1 MTDDL
6 ERRMREAF
14 DGAHLP
20 AELAE
25 RTLARI
31 EAERAVQ
38 TAQAEPASQAEHA
51 TRMEH
56 MARVERATPAVQAE
70 PASQAE
76 RAAQAEPAMRAGRA
90 ARAEHPA
97 RTERRPARPLTR
109 RAAIALAACLA
120 LAAVGVGG
128 YAWAQAPCAY
138 VAIDVNPSIELGI
151 NRLGNVASVRAYN
164 EDGER
169 LLQVLDLD
177 GLAYAD
183 AMAALEERLRGYL
196 DDGATVEMTVV
207 CDDERQAAELEQV
220 GVGCLG
226 ASGSGSVHCSH
237 ASSEEHHAAESAGMG
252 LGKYRLY
259 LELVDAGVNISP
271 KEASAMTMRELRAL
285 LEDAGSA
292 SAGGSGSDAGQA
304 SGRAGGHGN
313 GSRDEHGREGGHGGG
328 HGGD

>member
-1 MTDDL
+1 MTDNL

-20 AELAE
+20 AGLAE
-25 RTLARI
+25 RMLARI
-31 EAERAVQ
+31 EAERAAQ

-56 MARVERATPAVQAE
+56 MARVERATPAMQVE
-70 PASQAE
+70 
-76 RAAQAEPAMRAGRA
+76 RA

-138 VAIDVNPSIELGI
+138 VAVDVNPSIELGI

-169 LLQVLDLD
+169 LLQALDLD

-220 GVGCLG
+220 GVGCLS

-259 LELVDAGVNISP
+259 LELVDAGVDISP
-271 KEASAMTMRELRAL
+271 EEASAMTMRELRAL

-292 SAGGSGSDAGQA
+292 SAGGSGSDTGQA
-304 SGRAGGHGN
+304 AGRAGGHGN
-313 GSRDEHGREGGHGGG
+313 GSRDGHGREGGHGGG

>member
-20 AELAE
+20 AGLAV

-70 PASQAE
+70 PAPQAE
-76 RAAQAEPAMRAGRA
+76 RAAQAEPAIRAGRA
-90 ARAEHPA
+90 A

-169 LLQVLDLD
+169 LLQALDLD

-220 GVGCLG
+220 GVGCLS

-252 LGKYRLY
+252 LGKHRLY

-271 KEASAMTMRELRAL
+271 EEASAMTMRELRAL

-292 SAGGSGSDAGQA
+292 SAGGSGSDAGKA

>member
-20 AELAE
+20 AGLAE

-31 EAERAVQ
+31 EAERAAQ
-38 TAQAEPASQAEHA
+38 T
-51 TRMEH
+51 
-56 MARVERATPAVQAE
+56 E

-76 RAAQAEPAMRAGRA
+76 RATQAEPASQAGRAAQAEPAIRAGRA
-90 ARAEHPA
+90 A

-120 LAAVGVGG
+120 LATVGVGG

-169 LLQVLDLD
+169 LLQALDLD

-220 GVGCLG
+220 GVGCLS

-259 LELVDAGVNISP
+259 LELVDAGVDISP
-271 KEASAMTMRELRAL
+271 EEASAMTMRELRAL

-292 SAGGSGSDAGQA
+292 SAGGSGSDAGQT

>member
-1 MTDDL
+1 MTDNL

-20 AELAE
+20 AGLAE

-31 EAERAVQ
+31 EAERA
-38 TAQAEPASQAEHA
+38 AQAEPASQAEHA

-76 RAAQAEPAMRAGRA
+76 RAAQAEPAIRAGRA
-90 ARAEHPA
+90 A

-169 LLQVLDLD
+169 LLQALDLD
-177 GLAYAD
+177 GLAYTD

-220 GVGCLG
+220 GVGCLS

-252 LGKYRLY
+252 LGKHRLY

-271 KEASAMTMRELRAL
+271 EEASAMTMRELRAL

-292 SAGGSGSDAGQA
+292 SAGGSGSDAGKA

>member
-20 AELAE
+20 AGLAE

-31 EAERAVQ
+31 EAERA
-38 TAQAEPASQAEHA
+38 A
-51 TRMEH
+51 
-56 MARVERATPAVQAE
+56 QAE

-76 RAAQAEPAMRAGRA
+76 RAAQAEPAMRTGRA
-90 ARAEHPA
+90 AQA
-97 RTERRPARPLTR
+97 ERRPARPLTR

-151 NRLGNVASVRAYN
+151 NRLGNVASARAYN

-169 LLQVLDLD
+169 LLQALDLD

-183 AMAALEERLRGYL
+183 AMAALEGRLRGYL

-207 CDDERQAAELEQV
+207 CDDERRAAELEQV
-220 GVGCLG
+220 GVECLS

-259 LELVDAGVNISP
+259 LELVDAGVDILP
-271 KEASAMTMRELRAL
+271 EEASAMTMHELRAL
-285 LEDAGSA
+285 LEDAGGA
-292 SAGGSGSDAGQA
+292 SAGGSGSDTGQA
-304 SGRAGGHGN
+304 AGRAGGHGN
-313 GSRDEHGREGGHGGG
+313 GSRDGHGREGGHGGG

>member
-20 AELAE
+20 TGLAE

-31 EAERAVQ
+31 EAERAMQ
-38 TAQAEPASQAEHA
+38 TAQAEPASQAGRA

-56 MARVERATPAVQAE
+56 MARVERATPAMQVE
-70 PASQAE
+70 
-76 RAAQAEPAMRAGRA
+76 RA
-90 ARAEHPA
+90 ARAEHAA

-169 LLQVLDLD
+169 LLQALDLD

-220 GVGCLG
+220 GVGCLS

-259 LELVDAGVNISP
+259 LELVAAGVDISP
-271 KEASAMTMRELRAL
+271 EEASAMTMCELRAL
-285 LEDAGSA
+285 LEDARSA

>member
-14 DGAHLP
+14 GGAHLP
-20 AELAE
+20 AGLAE

-38 TAQAEPASQAEHA
+38 T
-51 TRMEH
+51 
-56 MARVERATPAVQAE
+56 VQAE

-76 RAAQAEPAMRAGRA
+76 RAAQAEPAIRAGRA
-90 ARAEHPA
+90 A

-120 LAAVGVGG
+120 LATVGVGG

-169 LLQVLDLD
+169 LLQALDLD

-220 GVGCLG
+220 GVGCLS

-259 LELVDAGVNISP
+259 LELVDAGVDISP
-271 KEASAMTMRELRAL
+271 EEASAMTMRELRAL

-292 SAGGSGSDAGQA
+292 SAGGSGSDAGQT

>member
-20 AELAE
+20 AGLAE

-38 TAQAEPASQAEHA
+38 TAQAEPASQAE
-51 TRMEH
+51 
-56 MARVERATPAVQAE
+56 
-70 PASQAE
+70 

-90 ARAEHPA
+90 PRAEHPA

-109 RAAIALAACLA
+109 RAAIALAACLT

-169 LLQVLDLD
+169 LLQALDLD

-271 KEASAMTMRELRAL
+271 EEASAMTMRELRAL

>member
-20 AELAE
+20 AGLAE

-56 MARVERATPAVQAE
+56 MARVERATPAMQVE
-70 PASQAE
+70 
-76 RAAQAEPAMRAGRA
+76 RA

-138 VAIDVNPSIELGI
+138 VAVDVNPSIELGI

-169 LLQVLDLD
+169 LLQALDLD

-271 KEASAMTMRELRAL
+271 EEASAMTMRELRAL

>member
-20 AELAE
+20 AGLAV

-76 RAAQAEPAMRAGRA
+76 RAAQAEPAI
-90 ARAEHPA
+90 RAEHPA

-120 LAAVGVGG
+120 FAAVGVGG

-169 LLQVLDLD
+169 LLQALDLD

-220 GVGCLG
+220 GVGCLS

-237 ASSEEHHAAESAGMG
+237 ASSEEHHSAESAGMG

-271 KEASAMTMRELRAL
+271 EEASAMTMRELRAL

-292 SAGGSGSDAGQA
+292 SAGGSGSDAGQT

>member
-20 AELAE
+20 AGLAE

-31 EAERAVQ
+31 EAERAMQ

-56 MARVERATPAVQAE
+56 MARVERATPAMQV
-70 PASQAE
+70 E
-76 RAAQAEPAMRAGRA
+76 RAAQAEPAIRAGRA
-90 ARAEHPA
+90 A

-169 LLQVLDLD
+169 LLQALDLD

-220 GVGCLG
+220 GVGCLS

-271 KEASAMTMRELRAL
+271 EEASAMTMRELRAL

-292 SAGGSGSDAGQA
+292 SAGGSGSDAGEA

-313 GSRDEHGREGGHGGG
+313 GSRDEHGREGGHGGS

>member
-20 AELAE
+20 AGLTE

-56 MARVERATPAVQAE
+56 MARVERATPAMQVE
-70 PASQAE
+70 
-76 RAAQAEPAMRAGRA
+76 RA

-120 LAAVGVGG
+120 LATVGVGG

-169 LLQVLDLD
+169 LLQALDLD

-271 KEASAMTMRELRAL
+271 EEASAMTMRELRAL

>member
-20 AELAE
+20 AGLTE

-56 MARVERATPAVQAE
+56 MARVERATPAMQVE
-70 PASQAE
+70 
-76 RAAQAEPAMRAGRA
+76 RA

-169 LLQVLDLD
+169 LLQALDLD

-259 LELVDAGVNISP
+259 LELVDAGVDISP
-271 KEASAMTMRELRAL
+271 EEASAMTMRELRAL

>member
-20 AELAE
+20 AGLAE

-31 EAERAVQ
+31 EAERA
-38 TAQAEPASQAEHA
+38 AQAEPASQAEHA

-56 MARVERATPAVQAE
+56 MARVERATPATQAE
-70 PASQAE
+70 PASQTE

-109 RAAIALAACLA
+109 LAAIALAACLA
-120 LAAVGVGG
+120 FAAVGVGG

-169 LLQVLDLD
+169 LLQALDLD

-220 GVGCLG
+220 GVGCLS

-271 KEASAMTMRELRAL
+271 EEASAMTMRELRAL

-292 SAGGSGSDAGQA
+292 SAGGSGSDAGQT

>member
-20 AELAE
+20 AGLAE

-56 MARVERATPAVQAE
+56 MARVERATPAMQV
-70 PASQAE
+70 E
-76 RAAQAEPAMRAGRA
+76 RAAQAEPAIRAGRA
-90 ARAEHPA
+90 A

-120 LAAVGVGG
+120 FAAVGVGG
-128 YAWAQAPCAY
+128 YAWAQAPYAY

-169 LLQVLDLD
+169 LLQALDLD

-220 GVGCLG
+220 GVGCLS

-237 ASSEEHHAAESAGMG
+237 ASSEEHRAAESAGMG

-259 LELVDAGVNISP
+259 LELVDAGVDISP
-271 KEASAMTMRELRAL
+271 EEASAMTMRELRAL

>member
-20 AELAE
+20 AGLAE

-31 EAERAVQ
+31 EAERA
-38 TAQAEPASQAEHA
+38 AQAEPASQAERA
-51 TRMEH
+51 VRMEH
-56 MARVERATPAVQAE
+56 MARAERATPAMQV
-70 PASQAE
+70 E

-109 RAAIALAACLA
+109 RAAIALAACLV

-169 LLQVLDLD
+169 LLQALDLD

-196 DDGATVEMTVV
+196 ADGATVEMTVV

-220 GVGCLG
+220 GVGCLS

-259 LELVDAGVNISP
+259 LELVDAGVDISP
-271 KEASAMTMRELRAL
+271 EEASAMTMRELRAL

-292 SAGGSGSDAGQA
+292 SAGGSGSDAGQT

-313 GSRDEHGREGGHGGG
+313 GSRDEHGREGGHWGG

>member
-1 MTDDL
+1 MTDNL

-20 AELAE
+20 AGLAE

-31 EAERAVQ
+31 EAERA
-38 TAQAEPASQAEHA
+38 TQAEPASQAGCA

-56 MARVERATPAVQAE
+56 MARVERATPAMQVE
-70 PASQAE
+70 
-76 RAAQAEPAMRAGRA
+76 RA

-120 LAAVGVGG
+120 LAAVCVGG

-138 VAIDVNPSIELGI
+138 VAIDVNPSIELSI

-169 LLQVLDLD
+169 LLQALDLD
-177 GLAYAD
+177 GLAFAD

-207 CDDERQAAELEQV
+207 CDNERRGAELEQV
-220 GVGCLG
+220 GVGCLS

-259 LELVDAGVNISP
+259 LELVDAGVDISP
-271 KEASAMTMRELRAL
+271 EEASAMTMRELRAL

-304 SGRAGGHGN
+304 AGRAGGHGN
-313 GSRDEHGREGGHGGG
+313 GSRDEHGHGGG

>member
-1 MTDDL
+1 MTDNL

-20 AELAE
+20 AGLAE

-31 EAERAVQ
+31 EAERA
-38 TAQAEPASQAEHA
+38 TQAEPASQAGRA

-56 MARVERATPAVQAE
+56 MARVERATPAMQVE
-70 PASQAE
+70 
-76 RAAQAEPAMRAGRA
+76 RA

-120 LAAVGVGG
+120 LAAVCVGG

-169 LLQVLDLD
+169 LLQALDLD
-177 GLAYAD
+177 GLAFAD

-207 CDDERQAAELEQV
+207 CDNERRAAELEQV
-220 GVGCLG
+220 GVGCLS

-259 LELVDAGVNISP
+259 LELVDAGVDISP
-271 KEASAMTMRELRAL
+271 EEASAMTMRELRAL

-304 SGRAGGHGN
+304 AGRAGGHGN
-313 GSRDEHGREGGHGGG
+313 GSRDEHGHGGG

>member
-20 AELAE
+20 AGLAE

-31 EAERAVQ
+31 EAERA
-38 TAQAEPASQAEHA
+38 AQAEPASQAEHA

-56 MARVERATPAVQAE
+56 MARVERATPATQAE
-70 PASQAE
+70 PASQTE

-128 YAWAQAPCAY
+128 YAWTQAPCAY

-169 LLQVLDLD
+169 LLQALDLD

-207 CDDERQAAELEQV
+207 SDDERRAAELEQV
-220 GVGCLG
+220 GVGCLS

-259 LELVDAGVNISP
+259 LELVDAGVDISP
-271 KEASAMTMRELRAL
+271 EEASAMTMRELRAL

-304 SGRAGGHGN
+304 AGRAGGHGN

>member
-20 AELAE
+20 AGLAE

-56 MARVERATPAVQAE
+56 MARVERATPAMQV
-70 PASQAE
+70 E
-76 RAAQAEPAMRAGRA
+76 RAAQAEPAIRAGRA
-90 ARAEHPA
+90 A

-109 RAAIALAACLA
+109 LAAIALAACLA

-151 NRLGNVASVRAYN
+151 NRLGNVASVHAYN

-169 LLQVLDLD
+169 LLQALDLD

-220 GVGCLG
+220 GVGCLS

-271 KEASAMTMRELRAL
+271 EEASAMTMRELRAL

-292 SAGGSGSDAGQA
+292 SAGGSGSDAGQT

>member
-20 AELAE
+20 AGLAE

-56 MARVERATPAVQAE
+56 MARVERATPAMQVE
-70 PASQAE
+70 
-76 RAAQAEPAMRAGRA
+76 RA

-128 YAWAQAPCAY
+128 YAWTQAPCAY

-169 LLQVLDLD
+169 LLQALDLD

-196 DDGATVEMTVV
+196 ADGATVEMTVV
-207 CDDERQAAELEQV
+207 CDDERRAAELEQV

-259 LELVDAGVNISP
+259 LELVDAGVDISP
-271 KEASAMTMRELRAL
+271 EEASAMTVRELRAL

>member
-20 AELAE
+20 AGLAE

-31 EAERAVQ
+31 EAERAAQ
-38 TAQAEPASQAEHA
+38 TEPASQAE
-51 TRMEH
+51 
-56 MARVERATPAVQAE
+56 RATQAE

-90 ARAEHPA
+90 PRAEHPA

-169 LLQVLDLD
+169 LLQALDLD

-220 GVGCLG
+220 GVGCLS

-259 LELVDAGVNISP
+259 LELVDAGVDISP
-271 KEASAMTMRELRAL
+271 EEASAMTMRELRAL

-313 GSRDEHGREGGHGGG
+313 GSRDEHGREGGHGHGGG

>member
-20 AELAE
+20 AGLAE

-31 EAERAVQ
+31 EAERA
-38 TAQAEPASQAEHA
+38 TQAEPASQAGRA

-56 MARVERATPAVQAE
+56 MARVERATPAMQV
-70 PASQAE
+70 E
-76 RAAQAEPAMRAGRA
+76 RAAQAEPAIRAGRA
-90 ARAEHPA
+90 A

-128 YAWAQAPCAY
+128 YAWTQAPCAY

-169 LLQVLDLD
+169 LLQTLDLD

-196 DDGATVEMTVV
+196 ADGATVEMTVV
-207 CDDERQAAELEQV
+207 CDDERQAAKLEQV

-271 KEASAMTMRELRAL
+271 EEASAMTMRELRAL
-285 LEDAGSA
+285 L
-292 SAGGSGSDAGQA
+292 
-304 SGRAGGHGN
+304 
-313 GSRDEHGREGGHGGG
+313 
-328 HGGD
+328 

>member
-20 AELAE
+20 AGLTE

-56 MARVERATPAVQAE
+56 MARVERATPAMQV
-70 PASQAE
+70 E
-76 RAAQAEPAMRAGRA
+76 RAAQAEPAIRAGRA
-90 ARAEHPA
+90 A

-120 LAAVGVGG
+120 FAAVGVGG

-169 LLQVLDLD
+169 LLQALDLD

-220 GVGCLG
+220 GVGCLS

-271 KEASAMTMRELRAL
+271 EEASAMTMRELRAL

-292 SAGGSGSDAGQA
+292 SAGGSGSDAGQT

-313 GSRDEHGREGGHGGG
+313 GSRNEHGREGGHGGG

>member
-14 DGAHLP
+14 DGVHLP
-20 AELAE
+20 AGLAE

-38 TAQAEPASQAEHA
+38 TAQAEPASQAERA

-90 ARAEHPA
+90 PRAEHPA

-120 LAAVGVGG
+120 FAAVGVGG
-128 YAWAQAPCAY
+128 YAWAQAPYAY

-169 LLQVLDLD
+169 LLQALDLD

-207 CDDERQAAELEQV
+207 CDDERQAVELEQV

-271 KEASAMTMRELRAL
+271 EEASAMTMRELRAL

-292 SAGGSGSDAGQA
+292 SAGGSGSDAGQT

>member
-20 AELAE
+20 AGLTE

-38 TAQAEPASQAEHA
+38 TAQAEPASQAERA

-56 MARVERATPAVQAE
+56 MARVERATPAMQV
-70 PASQAE
+70 E

-90 ARAEHPA
+90 A

-164 EDGER
+164 EDGKR
-169 LLQVLDLD
+169 LLQALDLD

-220 GVGCLG
+220 GVGCLS

-271 KEASAMTMRELRAL
+271 EEASAMTMRELRAL

-292 SAGGSGSDAGQA
+292 SAGGSGSDAGQT

-313 GSRDEHGREGGHGGG
+313 GSRDEHGREGGHGHGGG

>member
-20 AELAE
+20 AGLAE

-56 MARVERATPAVQAE
+56 MARVERATPGMQVE
-70 PASQAE
+70 
-76 RAAQAEPAMRAGRA
+76 RA

-120 LAAVGVGG
+120 FAAVGVGG

-169 LLQVLDLD
+169 LLQALDLD

-220 GVGCLG
+220 GVGCLS

-271 KEASAMTMRELRAL
+271 EEASAMTMRELRAL

>member
-20 AELAE
+20 AGLAE

-31 EAERAVQ
+31 EAERAAQ
-38 TAQAEPASQAEHA
+38 T
-51 TRMEH
+51 
-56 MARVERATPAVQAE
+56 E

-76 RAAQAEPAMRAGRA
+76 RATQAEPASQAGRA
-90 ARAEHPA
+90 ARAEPAIRAGHAA

-120 LAAVGVGG
+120 FAAVGVGG

-169 LLQVLDLD
+169 LLQALDLD

-220 GVGCLG
+220 GVGCLS

-259 LELVDAGVNISP
+259 LELVDAGVDISP
-271 KEASAMTMRELRAL
+271 EEASAMTMRELRAL

-292 SAGGSGSDAGQA
+292 SAGGSGSDAGQT

>member
-20 AELAE
+20 AGLAE

-38 TAQAEPASQAEHA
+38 MAQAEPASQAEHA

-56 MARVERATPAVQAE
+56 MARVERATPAMQV
-70 PASQAE
+70 E
-76 RAAQAEPAMRAGRA
+76 RAAQAEPAIRAGRA
-90 ARAEHPA
+90 AR
-97 RTERRPARPLTR
+97 TELRPARPLTR

-128 YAWAQAPCAY
+128 YAWAQAPYAY

-151 NRLGNVASVRAYN
+151 NRLGNVASVRTYN

-169 LLQVLDLD
+169 LLQALDLD

-220 GVGCLG
+220 GVGCLS

-271 KEASAMTMRELRAL
+271 EEASAMTMRELRAL

-292 SAGGSGSDAGQA
+292 SAGGSGSDAGQT

>member
-20 AELAE
+20 AGLAE
-25 RTLARI
+25 RMLARI
-31 EAERAVQ
+31 EAERAAQ
-38 TAQAEPASQAEHA
+38 AAQAEPASQAGRA

-56 MARVERATPAVQAE
+56 MARVERATPAMHV
-70 PASQAE
+70 E
-76 RAAQAEPAMRAGRA
+76 RAAQ
-90 ARAEHPA
+90 AEHPA

-169 LLQVLDLD
+169 LLQALDLN

-220 GVGCLG
+220 GVGCLS

-237 ASSEEHHAAESAGMG
+237 ASSKEHHAAESAGMG

-259 LELVDAGVNISP
+259 LELVDAGVDISP
-271 KEASAMTMRELRAL
+271 EEASAMTMRELRAL

-304 SGRAGGHGN
+304 AGRAGGHGN

>member
-20 AELAE
+20 AGLAE

-38 TAQAEPASQAEHA
+38 TAQAEPASQAERA

-56 MARVERATPAVQAE
+56 VARVERATPAVQAE

-90 ARAEHPA
+90 PRAEHAA
-97 RTERRPARPLTR
+97 RTERRPTRPLTR

-169 LLQVLDLD
+169 LLQALDLD

-220 GVGCLG
+220 GVGCLS

-271 KEASAMTMRELRAL
+271 EEASAMTMRELRAL

-292 SAGGSGSDAGQA
+292 SAGGSGSDAGQT

>member
-20 AELAE
+20 AGLAE
-25 RTLARI
+25 RMLARI
-31 EAERAVQ
+31 EAERAAQ
-38 TAQAEPASQAEHA
+38 AAQAEPASQAGRA

-56 MARVERATPAVQAE
+56 MARVERATPAMQV
-70 PASQAE
+70 E
-76 RAAQAEPAMRAGRA
+76 RT
-90 ARAEHPA
+90 ARAEHTA

-169 LLQVLDLD
+169 LLQALDLD

-207 CDDERQAAELEQV
+207 CDDERRAAELEQV
-220 GVGCLG
+220 GVGCLS

-259 LELVDAGVNISP
+259 LELVDAGVDISP
-271 KEASAMTMRELRAL
+271 EEASAMTMRELHAL

-304 SGRAGGHGN
+304 AGRAGGHGN
-313 GSRDEHGREGGHGGG
+313 GSRDEHGHGGG

>member
-20 AELAE
+20 AGLAE

-31 EAERAVQ
+31 EAERA
-38 TAQAEPASQAEHA
+38 AQAEPASQAEHA

-56 MARVERATPAVQAE
+56 MARVERATPAMQVE
-70 PASQAE
+70 H
-76 RAAQAEPAMRAGRA
+76 A

-128 YAWAQAPCAY
+128 YAWTQAPCAY

-169 LLQVLDLD
+169 LLQALDLD

-196 DDGATVEMTVV
+196 ADGATVEMTVV
-207 CDDERQAAELEQV
+207 CDDERRAAELEQV
-220 GVGCLG
+220 GVGCLS

-259 LELVDAGVNISP
+259 LELVNAGVDISP
-271 KEASAMTMRELRAL
+271 EEASAMTMRELRAL

-292 SAGGSGSDAGQA
+292 SAGGSESDAGQS

>member
-20 AELAE
+20 AGLAE

-38 TAQAEPASQAEHA
+38 TAQAEPASQAERA

-56 MARVERATPAVQAE
+56 MARVERATPAMQV
-70 PASQAE
+70 E

-109 RAAIALAACLA
+109 RAAIALAACLV

-128 YAWAQAPCAY
+128 YAWARAPCAY

-169 LLQVLDLD
+169 LLQALDLD

-196 DDGATVEMTVV
+196 ADGATVEMTVV

-220 GVGCLG
+220 GVGCLS

-259 LELVDAGVNISP
+259 LELVDAGVDISP
-271 KEASAMTMRELRAL
+271 EEASAMTMRELRAL

-292 SAGGSGSDAGQA
+292 SAGGSGSDAGQT

>member
-1 MTDDL
+1 ML
-6 ERRMREAF
+6 
-14 DGAHLP
+14 
-20 AELAE
+20 
-25 RTLARI
+25 
-31 EAERAVQ
+31 
-38 TAQAEPASQAEHA
+38 TAQADPESQAEHA

-56 MARVERATPAVQAE
+56 MGRVERATPAMQV
-70 PASQAE
+70 E
-76 RAAQAEPAMRAGRA
+76 RAAQAEPAIRAGRA
-90 ARAEHPA
+90 A

-109 RAAIALAACLA
+109 LAAIALAACLA

-271 KEASAMTMRELRAL
+271 EEASAMTMRELRAL

-292 SAGGSGSDAGQA
+292 SAGGSGSDAGQT

-313 GSRDEHGREGGHGGG
+313 GSRNEHGREGGHGGG

>member
-20 AELAE
+20 AGLAE

-31 EAERAVQ
+31 EAERAMQ
-38 TAQAEPASQAEHA
+38 TAQAEPASQAGRA

-56 MARVERATPAVQAE
+56 MARVERATPAMQV
-70 PASQAE
+70 E
-76 RAAQAEPAMRAGRA
+76 RAP
-90 ARAEHPA
+90 RAEHPA

-169 LLQVLDLD
+169 LLQALDLD

-220 GVGCLG
+220 GVGCLS

-259 LELVDAGVNISP
+259 LELVAAGVDISP
-271 KEASAMTMRELRAL
+271 EEASAMTMRELRAL
-285 LEDAGSA
+285 LEDTGSA
-292 SAGGSGSDAGQA
+292 SAGDSGSDAGQT

>member
-20 AELAE
+20 AGLAE

-56 MARVERATPAVQAE
+56 MARVERATPAMQV
-70 PASQAE
+70 E
-76 RAAQAEPAMRAGRA
+76 RAAQAEPAIRAGRA
-90 ARAEHPA
+90 A

-109 RAAIALAACLA
+109 LAAIALAACLA
-120 LAAVGVGG
+120 FAAVGVGG

-169 LLQVLDLD
+169 LLQALDLD

-220 GVGCLG
+220 GVGCLS

-252 LGKYRLY
+252 LGKHRLY

-271 KEASAMTMRELRAL
+271 EEASAMTMRELRAL

-292 SAGGSGSDAGQA
+292 SAGGSGSDAGQT

-313 GSRDEHGREGGHGGG
+313 GSGDEHGREGGHGGG

>member
-20 AELAE
+20 AGLAE

-38 TAQAEPASQAEHA
+38 TAQAEPASQAERA

-56 MARVERATPAVQAE
+56 MARVERATPAMQVK
-70 PASQAE
+70 
-76 RAAQAEPAMRAGRA
+76 RA
-90 ARAEHPA
+90 ARAEHAA

-169 LLQVLDLD
+169 LLQALDLD

-259 LELVDAGVNISP
+259 LELVAAGVNISP
-271 KEASAMTMRELRAL
+271 EEASAMTMRELRAL
-285 LEDAGSA
+285 LEDTGSA

>member
-20 AELAE
+20 AGLAE
-25 RTLARI
+25 RMLARI
-31 EAERAVQ
+31 EAERAAQ
-38 TAQAEPASQAEHA
+38 AAQAEPASQAGRA

-56 MARVERATPAVQAE
+56 MARVERATPAMQV
-70 PASQAE
+70 E
-76 RAAQAEPAMRAGRA
+76 RAAQAEPAIRAGRA
-90 ARAEHPA
+90 A

-169 LLQVLDLD
+169 LLQALDLD

-196 DDGATVEMTVV
+196 ADGATVEMTVV
-207 CDDERQAAELEQV
+207 CDDERRAAELEQV
-220 GVGCLG
+220 GVGCLS

-259 LELVDAGVNISP
+259 LELVDAGVDISP
-271 KEASAMTMRELRAL
+271 EEASAMTMRELRAL

-304 SGRAGGHGN
+304 AGRAGGHGN
-313 GSRDEHGREGGHGGG
+313 GSRDEHGHGGG